1 MATKKNTDEI
11 RSLYAAALF
20 WDAIE
25 TAAMVEAT
33 DGELPDADWDQAEG
47 LAIEAKR
54 KLANALAG
62 YPRIS
67 RARAE
72 RLVHSP
78 NGFYNL
84 EEYAPE
90 LEGIATTGVWAEI
103 TGRSA

>member
-54 KLANALAG
+54 RLAEAITG

-67 RARAE
+67 AAGAE
-72 RLVHSP
+72 RLVFSANWTHEV
-78 NGFYNL
+78 
-84 EEYAPE
+84 EERIPG
-90 LEGIATTGVWAEI
+90 LEGLSTTGTYADL
-103 TGRSA
+103 TGRRA